1 MLSLVGVRQ
10 RVSQLTHSY
19 GRFTHTHTL
28 YTHLLVMTT
37 YTQCVWER
45 EMADLAGSA
54 LETESRKTVRTPA
67 KRQQQWPQ
75 QHPVVATAAA
85 VHTGA
90 RHQCIP
96 VNMQQQCVASIHTH
110 MHIHTYMYMHVY
122 ISERES
128 RGQLLLYNK
137 KANSWQT
144 LTATSASRPALS
156 RPRKSCACVWES
168 FLPALSLTF
177 SFLFVQLH
185 TCCWPKLTY
194 SRSPYHVTSHCSPAL
209 FALFSPAL
217 SLHLEVAGLPT
228 FLLTSMSTSL
238 PT

>member
-1 MLSLVGVRQ
+1 MLINFTHLNVMLSLVGVRQ

-67 KRQQQWPQ
+67 KRQQQRPQ

-110 MHIHTYMYMHVY
+110 MHIHT
-122 ISERES
+122 
-128 RGQLLLYNK
+128 
-137 KANSWQT
+137 
-144 LTATSASRPALS
+144 
-156 RPRKSCACVWES
+156 C
-168 FLPALSLTF
+168 
-177 SFLFVQLH
+177 
-185 TCCWPKLTY
+185 TCTCTY
-194 SRSPYHVTSHCSPAL
+194 QK
-209 FALFSPAL
+209 
-217 SLHLEVAGLPT
+217 EKVAGSCCCTTKKQTVGRRWLRRQRRVLP
-228 FLLTSMSTSL
+228 
-238 PT
+238 